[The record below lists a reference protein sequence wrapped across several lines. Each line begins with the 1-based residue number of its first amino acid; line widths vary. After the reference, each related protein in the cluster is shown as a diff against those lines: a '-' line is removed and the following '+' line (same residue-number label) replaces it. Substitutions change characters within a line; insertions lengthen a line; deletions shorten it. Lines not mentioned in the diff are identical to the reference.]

1 MRHCHLYCGLMAT
14 LGCVLDGCLLPPPR
28 APLQPSHVQQCIFFA
43 RRYKLILAAKLLSNI
58 DYETEKEVRNL
69 ELLKLRFGESNMHSC
84 EIMLKDVSDSK
95 ARHVA
100 YPFVCFFACAAPV
113 RVCPCLLCRC
123 SYIFIV

>member
-1 MRHCHLYCGLMAT
+1 MAT

-43 RRYKLILAAKLLSNI
+43 RRYKLILADKLLSNI

-95 ARHVA
+95 
-100 YPFVCFFACAAPV
+100 VCCVPICLFF
-113 RVCPCLLCRC
+113 RMRC
-123 SYIFIV
+123 SCSRVLLLVVSLLLYLYCVI